1 MRKILKKIWH
11 TYFEGYMKLYGP
23 MIRANA
29 IPVI

>member
-1 MRKILKKIWH
+1 MLKKLWH
-11 TYFEGYMKLYGP
+11 SYFEGYMKLYGP